1 MAALVLGGLS
11 CSPWGSLE
19 NTPTAKPPPILVI
32 LGTAYTS
39 VNVGFG
45 VDKVTCQFWVWRPK
59 SNTDPSFLLGRAV
72 QRCPTCPTRSGFTVG
87 LPLSLFHQKW
97 ELGLQKESTWCCCF
111 PCRPWLSL
119 RHPSWLLRSKEGIAQ
134 QIGAH
139 WAKQPLS
146 ARMTKSL
153 PAGQQ
158 QLF

>member
-1 MAALVLGGLS
+1 MAASVLGGLS
-11 CSPWGSLE
+11 CSPCGSLE
-19 NTPTAKPPPILVI
+19 NTHGWTTSQVVI
-32 LGTAYTS
+32 LGTAYAS
-39 VNVGFG
+39 VNVFG
-45 VDKVTCQFWVWRPK
+45 VDELMCQFWVWRPK
-59 SNTDPSFLLGRAV
+59 SNTDPSFALGRAV

-87 LPLSLFHQKW
+87 LPLSLFHQKR

-111 PCRPWLSL
+111 PCRPRLSL
-119 RHPSWLLRSKEGIAQ
+119 RHPSWLLRSKEGTSQ